1 MTSFDLIETLA
12 LSIVEDYKLNKLFE
26 NSYDNF
32 QKFCDGLLF
41 NALPQFTECRQDLTY
56 NVETREF
63 GVDLTNLEIYILSRY
78 WVIAWWERE
87 NNNAAQIALKLGI
100 KNQYSYNSESQNFK
114 EKQNVIDK
122 LREEVDRATQE
133 YLLLDLDLTVF
144 KAVRA

>member
-1 MTSFDLIETLA
+1 MTSFDQIETLA

-26 NSYDNF
+26 SSYDNF

-63 GVDLTNLEIYILSRY
+63 DVDLTNLEVYILSRY

-133 YLLLDLDLTVF
+133 YLLLDLDSYGF
-144 KAVRA
+144 

>member
-1 MTSFDLIETLA
+1 MTSFDQIETLA

-26 NSYDNF
+26 SSYDNF

-56 NVETREF
+56 NIETREF
-63 GVDLTNLEIYILSRY
+63 DVDLTNLEIYILSRY

-133 YLLLDLDLTVF
+133 YLLLDLDSYGF
-144 KAVRA
+144 

>member
-1 MTSFDLIETLA
+1 MTSFDQIETLA

-41 NALPQFTECRQDLTY
+41 NALPQFTECRQDLNY

-63 GVDLTNLEIYILSRY
+63 DVDLTNLEIYILSRY

-133 YLLLDLDLTVF
+133 YLLLDLDSYGF
-144 KAVRA
+144 

>member
-1 MTSFDLIETLA
+1 MTSFDKVIELA
-12 LSIVEDYKLNKLFE
+12 LSIVDDYKIAGLFNRDYE
-26 NSYDNF
+26 NF

-41 NALPQFTECRQDLTY
+41 NAVPQFTECRQSLDY
-56 NVETREF
+56 NAEQREF
-63 GVDLTNLEIYILSRY
+63 NVVLTNLEIYILSRY

-122 LREEVDRATQE
+122 LREEVDRATQD
-133 YLLLDLDLTVF
+133 YLLLDLDSYGL
-144 KAVRA
+144 

>member
-1 MTSFDLIETLA
+1 MTSFDQIETLA

-26 NSYDNF
+26 SSYDNF

-63 GVDLTNLEIYILSRY
+63 DVDLTNLEIYILSRY

-87 NNNAAQIALKLGI
+87 NNNAAQIAIKLGI

-114 EKQNVIDK
+114 EKQNIIDK

-133 YLLLDLDLTVF
+133 YLLLDLDSYGF
-144 KAVRA
+144 

>member
-1 MTSFDLIETLA
+1 MTSFDQIETLA

-41 NALPQFTECRQDLTY
+41 NALPQFTECRQNLTY

-63 GVDLTNLEIYILSRY
+63 DVDLTNLEIYILSRY

-114 EKQNVIDK
+114 EKQNIIDK

-133 YLLLDLDLTVF
+133 YLLLDLDSYGF
-144 KAVRA
+144 

>member
-1 MTSFDLIETLA
+1 MTSFDQIETLA

-26 NSYDNF
+26 SSYDNF

-63 GVDLTNLEIYILSRY
+63 NVDLTNLEIYILSRY

-133 YLLLDLDLTVF
+133 YLLLDLDSYGF
-144 KAVRA
+144 

>member
-1 MTSFDLIETLA
+1 MTSFDQIETLA
-12 LSIVEDYKLNKLFE
+12 LSIVEDYKLSKLFE

-56 NVETREF
+56 NVKTREF

-133 YLLLDLDLTVF
+133 YLLLDLDSYGF
-144 KAVRA
+144 

>member
-1 MTSFDLIETLA
+1 MTSFDQIETLA

-56 NVETREF
+56 NAETREF

-122 LREEVDRATQE
+122 LREEVDRATQD
-133 YLLLDLDLTVF
+133 YLLLDLDSYGF
-144 KAVRA
+144 

>member
-1 MTSFDLIETLA
+1 MTSFDQIETLA
-12 LSIVEDYKLNKLFE
+12 LSIVEDYKLSKLFE
-26 NSYDNF
+26 NNYDNF

-56 NVETREF
+56 DVETREF

-122 LREEVDRATQE
+122 LREEVDRATQD
-133 YLLLDLDLTVF
+133 YLLLDLDSYDF
-144 KAVRA
+144 

>member
-1 MTSFDLIETLA
+1 MTSFDQIETLA
-12 LSIVEDYKLNKLFE
+12 LSIVEDYKLSKLFE
-26 NSYDNF
+26 NNYDNF

-63 GVDLTNLEIYILSRY
+63 DVDLTNLEIYILSRY

-133 YLLLDLDLTVF
+133 YLLLDLDSYGF
-144 KAVRA
+144 

>member
-1 MTSFDLIETLA
+1 MTSFDKIEELA
-12 LSIVEDYKLNKLFE
+12 LSIVDDYKLMKLINTNYE
-26 NSYDNF
+26 NF
-32 QKFCDGLLF
+32 QSFCDGLLF
-41 NALPQFTECRQDLTY
+41 NAVPQFTECRQSLNYDDKR
-56 NVETREF
+56 REF
-63 GVDLTNLEIYILSRY
+63 EAELTNLEIYILSRY

-133 YLLLDLDLTVF
+133 YLLLDLDSYGL
-144 KAVRA
+144 

>member
-1 MTSFDLIETLA
+1 MTSFDQIETLA

-63 GVDLTNLEIYILSRY
+63 DVDLTNLEIYILSRY

-133 YLLLDLDLTVF
+133 YLLLDLDSYGF
-144 KAVRA
+144 